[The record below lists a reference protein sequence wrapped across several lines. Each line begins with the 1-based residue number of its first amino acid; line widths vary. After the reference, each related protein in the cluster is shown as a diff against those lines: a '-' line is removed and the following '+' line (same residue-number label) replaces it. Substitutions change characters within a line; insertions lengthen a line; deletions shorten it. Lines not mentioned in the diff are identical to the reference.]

1 MIVLGI
7 DSASCSGWALLD
19 GCRPIKYG
27 TINARE
33 PARIDT
39 LAALVNSIGRP
50 DLVAIEDSYLG
61 ENVNTVKVLSR
72 IQGRFEQAFATRGI
86 PTELVMADVWQK
98 ALLTGLITGK
108 SESADRKRAAIIW
121 VRATYGVAVS
131 EDIADAIGIGTWVI
145 RREQLNRKLVQM
157 AGAIPAARIHDESLQ
172 RKRLR

>member
-108 SESADRKRAAIIW
+108 SKSAERKRAAAIW
-121 VRATYGVAVS
+121 VKATYGLVVS
-131 EDIADAIGIGTWVI
+131 EDIADAIGIGTFVA
-145 RREQLNRKLVQM
+145 RRELF
-157 AGAIPAARIHDESLQ
+157 AGKVRASSGALPRSEIVTR
-172 RKRLR
+172 